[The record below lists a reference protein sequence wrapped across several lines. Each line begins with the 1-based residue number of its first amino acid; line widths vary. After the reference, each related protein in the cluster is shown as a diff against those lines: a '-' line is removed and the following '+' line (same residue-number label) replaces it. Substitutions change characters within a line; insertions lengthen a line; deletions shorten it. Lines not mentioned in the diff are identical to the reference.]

1 VHVIKPAV
9 GDSESGFAS
18 HLEQFDSLV
27 DTLGNERTSL
37 DNQNNVRAT
46 LSLGESTLQMLQSR
60 HKCHNYV
67 STLTHSQNIVT
78 SEGLLAGPRKADG
91 YSEQVG
97 NPSSLTKSH
106 ESQSIN
112 PPKAIGSTLET
123 LMENGVILTEK
134 QRSKA
139 CSKKSDAIRG
149 WSLSD
154 FWELMSWP
162 RDSSGIGTTRFG
174 LPVKEVPDDLDEDED
189 SEDGFMISE
198 APYDGPQSNRRV
210 NRDDADANDDDD
222 DVGDFELP
230 SSLSSSKNR
239 AVQNNPY
246 VLSIMDIAGLQSE
259 IDNDK
264 KTCIM
269 FMSAK
274 FCKTC
279 KTINPAF
286 TRMARVNQEK
296 GDSSSKFS
304 FVKAETSGASGKELA
319 KHLSVRAVPS
329 FVFFREGK
337 ILGQT
342 YVSKLPSLKITQALQ
357 LLESGAE
364 WDYSL
369 LDDDE

>member
-1 VHVIKPAV
+1 MHVIKPAA
-9 GDSESGFAS
+9 GASGSGFAS

-27 DTLGNERTSL
+27 DTLGNERTTS
-37 DNQNNVRAT
+37 DTT
-46 LSLGESTLQMLQSR
+46 LSLGAESTLQMLQSR

-97 NPSSLTKSH
+97 NPSSLTKSR
-106 ESQSIN
+106 ESQPIN
-112 PPKAIGSTLET
+112 PPSAIGSTLET
-123 LMENGVILTEK
+123 LLENGVILTEK

-174 LPVKEVPDDLDEDED
+174 LPVRDLPDDIEEDED
-189 SEDGFMISE
+189 SEDEFIISE

-210 NRDDADANDDDD
+210 NRDDDD
-222 DVGDFELP
+222 DVGDFDLP
-230 SSLSSSKNR
+230 STLSSSKNR

-259 IDNDK
+259 IVNNK

-286 TRMARVNQEK
+286 TRMARMNQEN

-319 KHLSVRAVPS
+319 KHVSVRAVPS
-329 FVFFREGK
+329 FVFIREGK

-342 YVSKLPSLKITQALQ
+342 YVSKLPSPKITQALQ
-357 LLESGAE
+357 LLASGAE